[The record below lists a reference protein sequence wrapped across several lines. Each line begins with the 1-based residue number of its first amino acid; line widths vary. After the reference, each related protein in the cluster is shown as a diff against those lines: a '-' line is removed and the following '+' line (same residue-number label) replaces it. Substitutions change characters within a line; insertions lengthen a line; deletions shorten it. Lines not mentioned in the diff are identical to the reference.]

1 MAFTALSL
9 REGTRVMPSGELH
22 ALLKDLAFIVML
34 SKSFRKS
41 VQLAEASIL
50 ISNAEPHL
58 LPVLEASILISN
70 AKPHLLPVLEASIL
84 ISNAESHVKDF
95 SHGYYQALLP
105 LSYSITSCLYKEAKR
120 PLTFVYTLSVNSIV
134 KLAYSSCLK
143 PSSLLCFPKLSTQ
156 SNYLLPCPAKPLQAS
171 NCFQTRPRPYTFTD
185 HQTCTGFNKNNL
197 FHLKLQNATKSHP
210 SSCWIQRPCRP

>member
-1 MAFTALSL
+1 
-9 REGTRVMPSGELH
+9 MPSGELH

-70 AKPHLLPVLEASIL
+70 A
-84 ISNAESHVKDF
+84 ESHVKDF

-105 LSYSITSCLYKEAKR
+105 LSYSITSCLYKEAKG

-143 PSSLLCFPKLSTQ
+143 PSSLLCFPKLLTK

-171 NCFQTRPRPYTFTD
+171 NCFQTRPRPYTLLSPLHVSSIPIWRRSGALSVWGCCWKRSSALD
-185 HQTCTGFNKNNL
+185 QGNNNRIRL
-197 FHLKLQNATKSHP
+197 ASYAVSNAYNLLNCH
-210 SSCWIQRPCRP
+210 

>member
-1 MAFTALSL
+1 MTQRNATNKL
-9 REGTRVMPSGELH
+9 RSVAESISDATVVTGARRSVWKERHVGRSVWPTSRNSQWGVRVVVMPSGELH

-50 ISNAEPHL
+50 ISNAE
-58 LPVLEASILISN
+58 
-70 AKPHLLPVLEASIL
+70 PHLLPVLEASIL

-171 NCFQTRPRPYTFTD
+171 NCFQTRPRPYSPVHSFCFST
-185 HQTCTGFNKNNL
+185 
-197 FHLKLQNATKSHP
+197 
-210 SSCWIQRPCRP
+210 